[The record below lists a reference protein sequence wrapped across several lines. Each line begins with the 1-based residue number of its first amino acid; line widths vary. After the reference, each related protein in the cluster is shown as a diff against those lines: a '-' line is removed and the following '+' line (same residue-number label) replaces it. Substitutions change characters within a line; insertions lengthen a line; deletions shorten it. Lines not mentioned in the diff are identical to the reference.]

1 MRCYN
6 RAICLSN
13 VKKVYKKDKIINVVL
28 KGINMTV
35 KQGEMLCIMG
45 VSGSG
50 KSTLLNIIAGLTP
63 LTEGIYYYQNNRLDI
78 DNYYVMEKF
87 RHDKIGV
94 ILQRFALIEDLSVYE
109 NIALPLKYQKISSKE
124 IKRRVL
130 DVMGELGLTDKKNY
144 YPEELSGGQQQRVA
158 IAWALIKQPEIVIA
172 DEPTGALDED
182 NTKKVINIMKKMNQ
196 RGITLIIATHD
207 KNISD
212 ICDRTLFLKDG
223 IVEEI

>member
-1 MRCYN
+1 M
-6 RAICLSN
+6 
-13 VKKVYKKDKIINVVL
+13 
-28 KGINMTV
+28 
-35 KQGEMLCIMG
+35 
-45 VSGSG
+45 
-50 KSTLLNIIAGLTP
+50 
-63 LTEGIYYYQNNRLDI
+63 
-78 DNYYVMEKF
+78 
-87 RHDKIGV
+87 
-94 ILQRFALIEDLSVYE
+94 
-109 NIALPLKYQKISSKE
+109 PLKYQKISSKE

-158 IAWALIKQPEIVIA
+158 IARALIKQPEIVIA

-212 ICDRTLFLKDG
+212 ICDRTLFLKDR

>member
-1 MRCYN
+1 MTLIKVSE
-6 RAICLSN
+6 ICSKQNFVMEHLTAAMMQ
-13 VKKVYKKDKIINVVL
+13 INL
-28 KGINMTV
+28 
-35 KQGEMLCIMG
+35 
-45 VSGSG
+45 
-50 KSTLLNIIAGLTP
+50 
-63 LTEGIYYYQNNRLDI
+63 Y
-78 DNYYVMEKF
+78 YYVMEKF

-94 ILQRFALIEDLSVYE
+94 ILQSFALIEDLSVYE

-130 DVMGELGLTDKKNY
+130 DVMGEFGLTDKKNY

-158 IAWALIKQPEIVIA
+158 IARALIQQPEIVIA

-182 NTKKVINIMKKMNQ
+182 NTKKIINILKKMNQ

-212 ICDRTLFLKDG
+212 ICDGTLFLKDG
-223 IVEEI
+223 ILEEKKGI

>member
-1 MRCYN
+1 M
-6 RAICLSN
+6 I
-13 VKKVYKKDKIINVVL
+13 
-28 KGINMTV
+28 
-35 KQGEMLCIMG
+35 Q
-45 VSGSG
+45 
-50 KSTLLNIIAGLTP
+50 
-63 LTEGIYYYQNNRLDI
+63 
-78 DNYYVMEKF
+78 
-87 RHDKIGV
+87 
-94 ILQRFALIEDLSVYE
+94 IEDLSVYE
-109 NIALPLKYQKISSKE
+109 NIAFPLKYQKISSKE

-158 IAWALIKQPEIVIA
+158 IARTLIKQAEIVIA
-172 DEPTGALDED
+172 DEPTGLW
-182 NTKKVINIMKKMNQ
+182 MKYYEKMNQ